1 MGICIHVCIHVC
13 LFGSYAGAG
22 RTDDDGKSGV

>member
-1 MGICIHVCIHVC
+1 MGICICIHVC